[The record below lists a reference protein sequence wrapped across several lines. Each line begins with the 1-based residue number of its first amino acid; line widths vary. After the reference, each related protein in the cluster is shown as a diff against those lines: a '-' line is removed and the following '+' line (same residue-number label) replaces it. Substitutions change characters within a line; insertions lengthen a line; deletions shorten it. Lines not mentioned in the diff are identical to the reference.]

1 MFIESTNSQL
11 SVSQRLQKPVGMET
25 SNSETYQWSVKAQ
38 FVSSYTVT
46 ECFDLFN
53 PENQDLLSY
62 RIQDGNRSL
71 RCSIIIDEQV
81 DSLYGEDIRRYFQ
94 YHQVEYRLLS
104 LPVSEQ
110 DKTMDAVFK
119 VVREWNDFG
128 IARRHEPV
136 IAIGGGVLLDIVG
149 LTASLYRRGI
159 PYIRVPTTLMGL
171 IDAGIGVKT
180 GANFQMHKN
189 RLGTYYP
196 PLTAFIDRSF
206 LQTLD
211 SRHICNGMAEIIK
224 IAMMKDRKLFE
235 LLENH
240 GTSLIATKFQA
251 PENVAVLVM
260 RRAIQG
266 MLEELAPNLWEHK
279 LERLVDFGH
288 SFSPVI
294 EMKALPKI
302 LHGEAVALDIA
313 FSTVLAYQRGL
324 LSREDQVRVFN
335 VMKLLRLPLTH
346 PLCEAPLMYK
356 ALQDTVKHRDGL
368 QRLPLPTGIG
378 AARFFNDVTYQEIE
392 KAVDALKQ
400 LANEQLSTSTRLNTI
415 HGDVA

>member
-159 PYIRVPTTLMGL
+159 PYIRVPTTLMG
-171 IDAGIGVKT
+171 
-180 GANFQMHKN
+180 
-189 RLGTYYP
+189 RCR
-196 PLTAFIDRSF
+196 DR
-206 LQTLD
+206 
-211 SRHICNGMAEIIK
+211 RENG
-224 IAMMKDRKLFE
+224 
-235 LLENH
+235 
-240 GTSLIATKFQA
+240 
-251 PENVAVLVM
+251 
-260 RRAIQG
+260 
-266 MLEELAPNLWEHK
+266 
-279 LERLVDFGH
+279 
-288 SFSPVI
+288 
-294 EMKALPKI
+294 
-302 LHGEAVALDIA
+302 
-313 FSTVLAYQRGL
+313 
-324 LSREDQVRVFN
+324 
-335 VMKLLRLPLTH
+335 
-346 PLCEAPLMYK
+346 C
-356 ALQDTVKHRDGL
+356 
-368 QRLPLPTGIG
+368 
-378 AARFFNDVTYQEIE
+378 
-392 KAVDALKQ
+392 
-400 LANEQLSTSTRLNTI
+400 
-415 HGDVA
+415 